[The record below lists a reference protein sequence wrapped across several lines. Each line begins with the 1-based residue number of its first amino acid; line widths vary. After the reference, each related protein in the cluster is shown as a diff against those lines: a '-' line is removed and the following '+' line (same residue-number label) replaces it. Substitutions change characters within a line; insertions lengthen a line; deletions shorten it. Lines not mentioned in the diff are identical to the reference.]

1 MFILRQTREELK
13 MPAIAQLTEET
24 RINIENSDARKKL
37 ARMVTRLFELWDLPT
52 ADQLELLGLS
62 RTSRAQISRY
72 RNGGAVPSSRDMLDR
87 IGWLLSIHK
96 SLRLLYPRNESIR
109 STWIKRRNR
118 ILDDQRPLD
127 IMKYQG
133 LIGIARVARYLDFLR
148 GM

>member
-1 MFILRQTREELK
+1 

-24 RINIENSDARKKL
+24 RINIENSDARRKL
-37 ARMVTRLFELWDLPT
+37 ARMVTRLFELWELPS

-62 RTSRAQISRY
+62 RTSRAQLSKY
-72 RNGGAVPSSRDMLDR
+72 RKGGALPSSRDMLDR

-96 SLRLLYPRNESIR
+96 SLRLLYPRNENIR
-109 STWIKRRNR
+109 YTWVKRRNQ

-127 IMKYQG
+127 IMKLQG

>member
-1 MFILRQTREELK
+1 MQRKTSK
-13 MPAIAQLTEET
+13 MPAMARVKEET
-24 RINIENSDARKKL
+24 HIDIESGPARETL
-37 ARMVTRLFELWDLPT
+37 ARMVTRLFELWNLST

-62 RTSRAQISRY
+62 PTSRAQISKY

-96 SLRLLYPRNESIR
+96 SLRLLYPRNENVR
-109 STWIKRRNR
+109 YTWIKRRNR
-118 ILDDQRPLD
+118 ILEDQRPLE

-148 GM
+148 GI

>member
-1 MFILRQTREELK
+1 

-24 RINIENSDARKKL
+24 RINIENSDARRKL
-37 ARMVTRLFELWDLPT
+37 ARMVIRLFELWNLPT

-62 RTSRAQISRY
+62 RTSRAQLSKY
-72 RNGGAVPSSRDMLDR
+72 RKGGALPSSRDMLDR

-96 SLRLLYPRNESIR
+96 NLRLLYPRNENIR
-109 STWIKRRNR
+109 YTWVKRRNQ

-133 LIGIARVARYLDFLR
+133 LIGIARVARYLDYLR

>member
-1 MFILRQTREELK
+1 MQRKTSKI
-13 MPAIAQLTEET
+13 PAIAQVAEET
-24 RINIENSDARKKL
+24 RIDIESSEARKKL
-37 ARMVTRLFELWDLPT
+37 ALMVTRLFELWNIST

-109 STWIKRRNR
+109 YTWVMRRNR

-148 GM
+148 GT

>member
-1 MFILRQTREELK
+1 

-24 RINIENSDARKKL
+24 RVNIENSDARRKL
-37 ARMVTRLFELWDLPT
+37 ARMVTRLFELWELPS

-72 RNGGAVPSSRDMLDR
+72 RKGGAVPSSRDMLDR

-96 SLRLLYPRNESIR
+96 SLRLLYPRNENIR
-109 STWIKRRNR
+109 YTWVKRRNR

>member
-1 MFILRQTREELK
+1 
-13 MPAIAQLTEET
+13 MPDLAQLAQET
-24 RINIENSDARKKL
+24 HINLESSDARRKL
-37 ARMVTRLFELWDLPT
+37 ARMVTRLFELWHLPA

-62 RTSRAQISRY
+62 RTSRAQIAKY
-72 RNGGAVPSSRDMLDR
+72 RKGGALPSSRDMLDR

-96 SLRLLYPRNESIR
+96 SLRLLYPRNENIR

-148 GM
+148 GL

>member
-1 MFILRQTREELK
+1 MPKEELN
-13 MPAIAQLTEET
+13 MPAIAQLAEEA
-24 RINIENSDARKKL
+24 RIKFENSDARRKL
-37 ARMVTRLFELWDLPT
+37 ARMVTRLFEHWNLPA

-96 SLRLLYPRNESIR
+96 NLRLLYPRNENIR
-109 STWIKRRNR
+109 YTWVKRRNR

-127 IMKYQG
+127 IMKIQG

>member
-1 MFILRQTREELK
+1 
-13 MPAIAQLTEET
+13 MPAIAQLAEET
-24 RINIENSDARKKL
+24 RINIENNDARRKL
-37 ARMVTRLFELWDLPT
+37 ARLVTRLFELWDLPA

-72 RNGGAVPSSRDMLDR
+72 RKGGALPSSRDMLDR

-109 STWIKRRNR
+109 YTWVKRRNQ
-118 ILDDQRPLD
+118 ILGDQRPLD

>member
-1 MFILRQTREELK
+1 MR
-13 MPAIAQLTEET
+13 AIAQLAEET
-24 RINIENSDARKKL
+24 RINIENSDARRKL
-37 ARMVTRLFELWDLPT
+37 ARMVTRLFELWGLPA

-72 RNGGAVPSSRDMLDR
+72 RKGGALPSSRDMLDR

-109 STWIKRRNR
+109 YTWVKRRNQ
-118 ILDDQRPLD
+118 ILGDQRPLD

>member
-1 MFILRQTREELK
+1 MFILRQTRGELK
-13 MPAIAQLTEET
+13 MPAIAQLSEET
-24 RINIENSDARKKL
+24 RINLENSDARRKL
-37 ARMVTRLFELWDLPT
+37 ARMVTRLFELWNLPT

-62 RTSRAQISRY
+62 RTSRAQLSKY
-72 RNGGAVPSSRDMLDR
+72 RKGGALPSSRDMLDR

-96 SLRLLYPRNESIR
+96 NLRLLYPRNENIR
-109 STWIKRRNR
+109 YTWVKRRNQ

-133 LIGIARVARYLDFLR
+133 LIGIARVARYLDYIR

>member
-1 MFILRQTREELK
+1 
-13 MPAIAQLTEET
+13 MPAIAQLPEEA
-24 RINIENSDARKKL
+24 RINIENSDARRKL
-37 ARMVTRLFELWDLPT
+37 SRMVTRLFTLWNLTT

-62 RTSRAQISRY
+62 RTSRAQLSKY
-72 RNGGAVPSSRDMLDR
+72 RKGGALPSSRDMLDR

-96 SLRLLYPRNESIR
+96 NLRLLYPRNENIR
-109 STWIKRRNR
+109 YTWVKRRNQ

-133 LIGIARVARYLDFLR
+133 LIGIARVARYLDYLR

>member
-1 MFILRQTREELK
+1 
-13 MPAIAQLTEET
+13 MPAIAQFTEET
-24 RINIENSDARKKL
+24 HINLENSDARRKL
-37 ARMVTRLFELWDLPT
+37 AQMVTRLFELWDLPS

-62 RTSRAQISRY
+62 RTSRAQISKY
-72 RNGGAVPSSRDMLDR
+72 RKGGALPSSRDMLDR

-96 SLRLLYPRNESIR
+96 SLRLLYPRNENIR
-109 STWIKRRNR
+109 YTWVKRRNK

-133 LIGIARVARYLDFLR
+133 LIGIARVARYLDYIR

>member
-1 MFILRQTREELK
+1 MKGMKLK
-13 MPAIAQLTEET
+13 MPAMPQFTEET
-24 RINIENSDARKKL
+24 RINIESSEARRML
-37 ARMVTRLFELWDLPT
+37 ARMVTRLFELWNLTT

-62 RTSRAQISRY
+62 RTSRAQISKY

-96 SLRLLYPRNESIR
+96 SLRLLYPRNENIR
-109 STWIKRRNR
+109 YTWVVRRNR

>member
-1 MFILRQTREELK
+1 

-24 RINIENSDARKKL
+24 RINIENSDARRKL
-37 ARMVTRLFELWDLPT
+37 ARMVTRLFELWELPS

-62 RTSRAQISRY
+62 RTSRAQLSKY
-72 RNGGAVPSSRDMLDR
+72 RKGGALPSSRDMLDR

-96 SLRLLYPRNESIR
+96 SLRLLYPRNENIR
-109 STWIKRRNR
+109 YTWVKRRNK

-127 IMKYQG
+127 IMKHQG
-133 LIGIARVARYLDFLR
+133 LIGIARVARYLDYIR

>member
-1 MFILRQTREELK
+1 
-13 MPAIAQLTEET
+13 MPAMAQVAEET
-24 RINIENSDARKKL
+24 PIDIESSEARKKL
-37 ARMVTRLFELWDLPT
+37 ALMVTRLFELWKITT

-62 RTSRAQISRY
+62 RTSRAQISKY

-96 SLRLLYPRNESIR
+96 SLRLLYPRNENIR
-109 STWIKRRNR
+109 YTWVKRRNR
-118 ILDDQRPLD
+118 VLDDQRPLD

-133 LIGIARVARYLDFLR
+133 LIGVARVARYLDFLR

>member
-1 MFILRQTREELK
+1 
-13 MPAIAQLTEET
+13 MPAVAQVAEET
-24 RINIENSDARKKL
+24 RIDIESSEARSKL
-37 ARMVTRLFELWDLPT
+37 ARMVTRLFELWKIST

-62 RTSRAQISRY
+62 RTSRAQISKY

-96 SLRLLYPRNESIR
+96 SLRLLYPRNENIR
-109 STWIKRRNR
+109 YTWIKRRNR
-118 ILDDQRPLD
+118 ILDDQRALD
-127 IMKYQG
+127 IMTYQG

>member
-1 MFILRQTREELK
+1 
-13 MPAIAQLTEET
+13 MPAVAQLADET
-24 RINIENSDARKKL
+24 RTNIENSDARSKL
-37 ARMVTRLFELWDLPT
+37 ALMVTRLFEHWNLPT

-62 RTSRAQISRY
+62 RTSRAQISKY

-96 SLRLLYPRNESIR
+96 SLRLLYPRNENIR
-109 STWIKRRNR
+109 YTWVKRRNR

-127 IMKYQG
+127 IMTYQG

-148 GM
+148 GV

>member
-1 MFILRQTREELK
+1 
-13 MPAIAQLTEET
+13 MPAIAQLAEET

-37 ARMVTRLFELWDLPT
+37 ARMVTRLFELWGLPA

-72 RNGGAVPSSRDMLDR
+72 RQGRALPSSRDMLDR

-96 SLRLLYPRNESIR
+96 SLRLLYPRNENIR
-109 STWIKRRNR
+109 YTWVKRRNR

-127 IMKYQG
+127 IMKIQG

>member
-1 MFILRQTREELK
+1 
-13 MPAIAQLTEET
+13 MPAIAQLSEET
-24 RINIENSDARKKL
+24 RINVENSDARRKL
-37 ARMVTRLFELWDLPT
+37 ARMVIRLFELWNLPT

-62 RTSRAQISRY
+62 RTSRAQLSKY
-72 RNGGAVPSSRDMLDR
+72 RKGGALPSSRDMLDR

-96 SLRLLYPRNESIR
+96 NLRLLYPRNENIR
-109 STWIKRRNR
+109 YTWVKRRHQ

-133 LIGIARVARYLDFLR
+133 LIGIARVARYLDYLR

>member
-1 MFILRQTREELK
+1 

-24 RINIENSDARKKL
+24 RINLENSDARRKL
-37 ARMVTRLFELWDLPT
+37 ARMVTRLFELWNLPT

-62 RTSRAQISRY
+62 RTSRAQISKY
-72 RNGGAVPSSRDMLDR
+72 RKGGALPSSRDMLDR

-96 SLRLLYPRNESIR
+96 NLRLLYPRNENIR
-109 STWIKRRNR
+109 YTWVKRRNQ

-133 LIGIARVARYLDFLR
+133 LIGIARVARYLDYIR

>member
-1 MFILRQTREELK
+1 

-24 RINIENSDARKKL
+24 RANIENRDARRKL

-62 RTSRAQISRY
+62 RTSRAQISKY
-72 RNGGAVPSSRDMLDR
+72 RKGGALPSSRDMLDR

-96 SLRLLYPRNESIR
+96 SLRLLYPRNENIR
-109 STWIKRRNR
+109 YTWIKRRNQ

-133 LIGIARVARYLDFLR
+133 LIGIARVARYLDFIR

>member
-1 MFILRQTREELK
+1 MPKEEFN
-13 MPAIAQLTEET
+13 MPAVAQLAEET
-24 RINIENSDARKKL
+24 RINIENSDARRKL
-37 ARMVTRLFELWDLPT
+37 ARMVTRLFELWGLPT

-72 RNGGAVPSSRDMLDR
+72 RKGGALPSSRDMLDR

-109 STWIKRRNR
+109 YTWVKRRNQ
-118 ILDDQRPLD
+118 ILGDQRPLD

>member
-1 MFILRQTREELK
+1 MQRKIPK
-13 MPAIAQLTEET
+13 MPAMAQVAEET
-24 RINIENSDARKKL
+24 HINTENSDSRSKL
-37 ARMVTRLFELWDLPT
+37 ALMVTRLFELWNLST

-62 RTSRAQISRY
+62 RTSRAQISKY

-96 SLRLLYPRNESIR
+96 SLRLLYPRNENIR
-109 STWIKRRNR
+109 YTWIKRRNR
-118 ILDDQRPLD
+118 VLDDQRPLD

-133 LIGIARVARYLDFLR
+133 LIGVARVARYLDFLR

>member
-1 MFILRQTREELK
+1 MFILRHSKGGLK

-24 RINIENSDARKKL
+24 RVNIENSDARRKL
-37 ARMVTRLFELWDLPT
+37 ARMVTRLFELWELPT

-62 RTSRAQISRY
+62 RTSRAQISKY
-72 RNGGAVPSSRDMLDR
+72 RKGGALPSSRDMLDR

-96 SLRLLYPRNESIR
+96 SLRLLYPRNENIR
-109 STWIKRRNR
+109 YTWVKRRNQ

-133 LIGIARVARYLDFLR
+133 LIGIARVARYLDFIR

>member
-1 MFILRQTREELK
+1 MQRKTSN
-13 MPAIAQLTEET
+13 MPAMAQIAEEIH
-24 RINIENSDARKKL
+24 INIENSDSRSKL
-37 ARMVTRLFELWDLPT
+37 ALMATRLFELWNLST

-62 RTSRAQISRY
+62 RTSRAQISKY

-96 SLRLLYPRNESIR
+96 SLRLLYPHNENIR
-109 STWIKRRNR
+109 YTWIKRRNR

-133 LIGIARVARYLDFLR
+133 LIGVARVARYLDFLR

>member
-1 MFILRQTREELK
+1 

-24 RINIENSDARKKL
+24 RVNIENSDARRKL
-37 ARMVTRLFELWDLPT
+37 AQMVTRLFELWDLPA

-62 RTSRAQISRY
+62 RTSRAQLSKY
-72 RNGGAVPSSRDMLDR
+72 RKGGALPSSRDMLDR

-96 SLRLLYPRNESIR
+96 SLRLLYPRNENIR
-109 STWIKRRNR
+109 YTWVKRRNK

-133 LIGIARVARYLDFLR
+133 LIGIARVARYLDYIR